1 MTEKRTFRAIA
12 LEIKWDWNKP
22 YFGAVPYINAMLELD
37 TTDPKA
43 PYYFEDADMQVR
55 GFLANAAT
63 WRGDVAKRIKKEL
76 KEMIGYGK

>member
-1 MTEKRTFRAIA
+1 MTDKRTFRAIA
-12 LEIKWDWNKP
+12 LEIKWNWNNP

-43 PYYFEDADMQVR
+43 PYYYESAGTQVK

-63 WRGDVAKRIKKEL
+63 WRGEVARRIKNEL
-76 KEMIGYGK
+76 KEMVDYK

>member
-12 LEIKWDWNKP
+12 LEIKSDWKKP
-22 YFGAVPYINAMLELD
+22 YFGAVPYIDAMLELD

-63 WRGDVAKRIKKEL
+63 WRGDTAKKIKKEL
-76 KEMIGYGK
+76 KDMIGYGH